1 LTGIIVRKAATFSI
15 REDGANNQGTTTFW
29 VKLDTLP
36 TGDVTIPLDI
46 TMNGAVNTTR
56 AVLDKQ
62 QLVFTSTNGTTEQA
76 VTVAA
81 IDDSL
86 QNSTNSLV
94 VRLKAATSSDPRFSG
109 MDATD
114 LSLPIADYTRNVIVT
129 PTSLT
134 VKEGTTAKT
143 FTVRLQSQPDAP
155 VIVPLEIVD
164 ANGNP
169 DTSRATLDKPLL
181 NFTTSNGTTAQT
193 VTVTAVDDDLAN
205 GNANFTIRVKPA
217 QSSSSGDLSY
227 NGRDGADV
235 ALVVQDNDTLGIQV
249 SVTSLP
255 LQENG
260 AGTTFTVRLQ
270 TRPTSDVTIPLEIVN
285 ANGDVDQSRM
295 TLSVSELVFT
305 PDTAT
310 TAQTVTITPVNDDLL
325 NGTGTFTVRLKPAI
339 EADANAADYHGRD
352 GGDVTVTITDDDSAA
367 PAGEPEPGTQAD
379 GGQN

>member
-1 LTGIIVRKAATFSI
+1 
-15 REDGANNQGTTTFW
+15 
-29 VKLDTLP
+29 
-36 TGDVTIPLDI
+36 
-46 TMNGAVNTTR
+46 
-56 AVLDKQ
+56 
-62 QLVFTSTNGTTEQA
+62 
-76 VTVAA
+76 
-81 IDDSL
+81 
-86 QNSTNSLV
+86 
-94 VRLKAATSSDPRFSG
+94 

-114 LSLPIADYTRNVIVT
+114 LSLPIADFTRNVIVT

-193 VTVTAVDDDLAN
+193 VTVTAVDDALAN
-205 GNANFTIRVKPA
+205 GDANFTIRVKPA
-217 QSSSSGDLSY
+217 LSSSSGDLSY

-235 ALVVQDNDTLGIQV
+235 ALVVQDNDTIGIQV

-255 LQENG
+255 LQEDG
-260 AGTTFTVRLQ
+260 AAKTFTVRLQ
-270 TRPTSDVTIPLEIVN
+270 TRPTADVTIPLEIVN

-295 TLSVSELVFT
+295 TLSLSELVFT

-310 TAQTVTITPVNDDLL
+310 TAQTVTITPINDDLV
-325 NGTGTFTVRLKPAI
+325 NGTGTFTVRLKPAV
-339 EADANAADYHGRD
+339 EADSNAADYHGRD
-352 GGDVTVTITDDDSAA
+352 GADVTVTITDDDSVA
-367 PAGEPEPGTQAD
+367 PAGEPDPGTQAD